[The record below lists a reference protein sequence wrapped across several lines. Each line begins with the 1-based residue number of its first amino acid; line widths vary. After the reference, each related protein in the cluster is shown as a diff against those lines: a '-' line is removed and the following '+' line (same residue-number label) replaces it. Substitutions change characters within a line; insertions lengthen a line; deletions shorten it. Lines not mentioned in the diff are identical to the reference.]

1 MFIDSFDFN
10 EDVDKVIIDVSEA
23 QLWDDSAVGAM
34 DKAESKFEQRGIKV
48 EIRGLDKQSS
58 ILMDKIG
65 GLSKASGH

>member
-1 MFIDSFDFN
+1 
-10 EDVDKVIIDVSEA
+10 
-23 QLWDDSAVGAM
+23 M

>member
-1 MFIDSFDFN
+1 M
-10 EDVDKVIIDVSEA
+10 DVSEA